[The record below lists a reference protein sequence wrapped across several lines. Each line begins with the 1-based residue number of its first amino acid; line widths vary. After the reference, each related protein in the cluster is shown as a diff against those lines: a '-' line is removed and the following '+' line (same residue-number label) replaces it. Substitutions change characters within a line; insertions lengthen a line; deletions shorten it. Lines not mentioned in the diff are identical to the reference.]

1 MISHSVDQLNPS
13 CAIKFATMFVN
24 QHQKRGIVW
33 LQSEF
38 YGIYKTIQLLRAF
51 NFFKHK
57 NRHVYKNK
65 VDFGKSSKG
74 KKQSI
79 NKKNKKNSMYNRYNE
94 A

>member
-1 MISHSVDQLNPS
+1 
-13 CAIKFATMFVN
+13 MFVN

-51 NFFKHK
+51 NFFLKHK

-79 NKKNKKNSMYNRYNE
+79 NKKKFLKTSMYNRYNE